1 MQNKP
6 TRDPQTQAAHR
17 RETRLQIILPLL
29 LGVLA
34 VLGLAIW
41 TGLVASRGGNVSQAA
56 DTSLIFLLIP
66 MLVLALIVV
75 ALLGGLIYLM
85 VVIIDALPPKFYV
98 LQGFFLAAQKWLQDA
113 SDKLTEPALRTKSAA
128 AAWRTLRKAF
138 VAPLSNKT
146 IPREGP

>member
-17 RETRLQIILPLL
+17 RESRLQIILPLFF
-29 LGVLA
+29 GVLV

-66 MLVLALIVV
+66 MLFLALIIL
-75 ALLGGLIYLM
+75 ALLGGLIYL
-85 VVIIDALPPKFYV
+85 VAVIIEALPPQFYI